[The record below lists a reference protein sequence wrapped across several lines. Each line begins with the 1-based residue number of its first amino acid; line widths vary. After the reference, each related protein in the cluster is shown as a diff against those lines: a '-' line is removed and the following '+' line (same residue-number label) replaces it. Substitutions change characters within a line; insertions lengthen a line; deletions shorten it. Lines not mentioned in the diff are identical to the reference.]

1 MKRPWIVITTSLKEL
16 QELFKSI
23 DCDGNGTLSLSEII
37 LFLKSM
43 CDDISEDN
51 IVKIF
56 ENLDSTG
63 DKSVDFKEFK
73 VSAYFT
79 LPLKLH

>member
-1 MKRPWIVITTSLKEL
+1 
-16 QELFKSI
+16 
-23 DCDGNGTLSLSEII
+23 
-37 LFLKSM
+37 M

-73 VSAYFT
+73 VSVYFA
-79 LPLKLH
+79 LSLKLP